1 MRADILFTHDQEQE
15 LDIRA
20 GDFVVGVSD
29 IQHCRHI
36 IEAEQGQ
43 YKQHPLVGVGVRKM
57 LLSAMDQ
64 NQKRIIQL
72 QLKSDGYTPQTLVVG
87 EGIKIEL

>member
-1 MRADILFTHDQEQE
+1 
-15 LDIRA
+15 
-20 GDFVVGVSD
+20 
-29 IQHCRHI
+29 
-36 IEAEQGQ
+36 
-43 YKQHPLVGVGVRKM
+43 M